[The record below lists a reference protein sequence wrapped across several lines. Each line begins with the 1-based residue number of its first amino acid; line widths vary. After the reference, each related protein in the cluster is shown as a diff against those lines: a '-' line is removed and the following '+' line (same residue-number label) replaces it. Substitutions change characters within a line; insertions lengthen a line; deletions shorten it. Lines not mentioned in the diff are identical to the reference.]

1 MATSKPKRSSG
12 GSHLAVNIGVAL
24 AGAAVGLAGGYFIYG
39 KEAAK
44 RRAAVRGWMLKAKGE
59 ILEKLEQAGEVSE
72 EKYNAI
78 IDSVAQQYAKLR
90 DIDQKELDQ
99 MIRQLKSHWK
109 SISHAVRSK
118 AKGSSKK
125 K

>member
-1 MATSKPKRSSG
+1 MATTKPKKSSG
-12 GSHLAVNIGVAL
+12 GSHLAVDIGVAL

-59 ILEKLEQAGEVSE
+59 ILEKLEQAGEISE

-78 IDSVAQQYAKLR
+78 IDSVAKQYARLQS
-90 DIDQKELDQ
+90 IDQKELGQ

-109 SISHAVRSK
+109 AISQTVRSK
-118 AKGSSKK
+118 TKSAGKR
-125 K
+125 